1 MNTTSTYYANG
12 KLLLSGEYLVLHGA
26 KALALPLNKGQQLTV
41 LKGIKSDILQWKAF
55 HDGKSWF
62 ECELN
67 PTDFKVLRSTD
78 ALKAATLRRVFQ
90 TIQQLEP
97 TFKPLP
103 GTFFETHLDAN
114 PEWGFGSSST
124 LISLLSQWTKVDPFL
139 LNELVFKG
147 SGFDIACATAKGP
160 ILYQKKH
167 PAQPITL
174 DYPFASQLWLVY
186 SGTKKSTLSEVRSF
200 LENRKVSNSLIDQI
214 SLMSEAFAHCRD
226 QLTFHQL
233 IRQHETLVSELI
245 RQRPVK
251 ESLFND
257 FPGEVKSLGAWGGDF
272 YLFSSLTSE
281 GQTKKYFENKGLS
294 VIFRWNELIKS

>member
-26 KALALPLNKGQQLTV
+26 KALALPLNKGQQLTIGQGTESNV
-41 LKGIKSDILQWKAF
+41 LYWKALYN
-55 HDGKSWF
+55 GKRWF

-67 PTDFKVLRSTD
+67 PLDFKVISTTD

-97 TFKPLP
+97 TFQPLP
-103 GTFFETHLDAN
+103 GTFFETHLDAD
-114 PEWGFGSSST
+114 PRWGFGSSST
-124 LISLLSQWTKVDPFL
+124 LISLLSQWAKVDPFL

-160 ILYQKKH
+160 ILYQKKQ

-174 DYPFASQLWLVY
+174 DYPFAAQLWLVY
-186 SGTKKSTLSEVRSF
+186 SGIKKNTLSEVRSF
-200 LENRKVSNSLIDQI
+200 LENSKVSNSLIDQI
-214 SLMSEAFAHCRD
+214 SSMSEAFAHCRD

-245 RQRPVK
+245 GQKPVK

-272 YLFSSLTSE
+272 YLFSSLGSE
-281 GQTKKYFENKGLS
+281 QESKIYFENKGLS
-294 VIFRWNELIKS
+294 IIFRWVELIKS